1 MNKTLT
7 INLANSIFNIDENAY
22 QALQRYLE
30 AVKKYLTGTQG
41 NEEILA
47 DVEARIS
54 ELFSEKLTTEKQ
66 VIILQDVEQI
76 IQVMGQPEDYSI
88 DEDIFDETPKSNTK
102 TSTRV
107 KKLYRDGDQKL
118 MGGVCSGIGHYLSID
133 PLWIRLLFIVFLFGG
148 GFSVITYIILWGI
161 VPEASTTAQKLD
173 MQGQAANLSN
183 IEKKIK
189 EGFDSVADTVKNAD
203 YKGVENAVK
212 DGGNSFVK
220 ALGDFIGVIFSTIG
234 KIISTVFNLFGKF
247 IGLLLILIGS
257 ATLLGLFFGLFT
269 VGILDLS
276 NLSGVQFFP
285 LVNASELPI
294 WLLSILL
301 FLAIGIP
308 FYGLLY
314 IGLTV
319 ITKNLKKMGNIT
331 KVSLFSIWFVS
342 VGCLIFYGIKQANSF
357 SVRGNQ
363 IEQISLIDGNST
375 GIQVPDTLYL
385 KAKSSE
391 HFEYLNHNYFDG
403 ITMSYDTNGNEVL
416 YSKRVSVNIKNTVD
430 NSVSIKTYK
439 SANGYSYE
447 KAKNRASALLYN
459 MEQIGETIY
468 FDDYFISAPHQKMRN
483 QKIEMSLI
491 IPNGTVV
498 KIDPSMSEMMG
509 WENKNDQDMY
519 RKDLPN
525 EIWKMGESGV
535 LECLSCISSVE

>member
-7 INLANSIFNIDENAY
+7 INLANSIFNIDKNAY

-54 ELFSEKLTTEKQ
+54 ELFSEKLTPEKQ
-66 VIILQDVEQI
+66 VIVLQDVEQI

-88 DEDIFDETPKSNTK
+88 DEDIFDEAPKTK

-148 GFSVITYIILWGI
+148 GFSVITYIILWAI
-161 VPEASTTAQKLD
+161 VPEATTTAQKLD
-173 MQGQAANLSN
+173 MQGEAANLSN

-189 EGFDSVADTVKNAD
+189 EGFDSVSDTVKNAD

-212 DGGNSFVK
+212 EGGNSFVK
-220 ALGDFIGVIFSTIG
+220 ALGDFIEIIFSTIG
-234 KIISTVFNLFGKF
+234 KIISTIFNLFGKF

-276 NLSGVQFFP
+276 NLSGIQFFP
-285 LVNASELPI
+285 LINASELPI
-294 WLLSILL
+294 WVLSILL
-301 FLAIGIP
+301 FLAVGIP

-314 IGLTV
+314 VGLTV
-319 ITKNLKKMGNIT
+319 VAKNLKKMGNIT
-331 KVSLFSIWFVS
+331 KVSLFSIWFVA
-342 VGCLIFYGIKQANSF
+342 VGCLIFFGIKQANSF

-363 IEQISLIDGNST
+363 IEQVSLFDANNIGV
-375 GIQVPDTLYL
+375 QVPDTLYL
-385 KAKSSE
+385 MAKSSE
-391 HFEYLNHNYFDG
+391 HFEYLDHNFFDG
-403 ITMSYDTNGNEVL
+403 ITISYDTNGNEVL
-416 YSKRVSVNIKNTVD
+416 YSKRVSVNIKNTIE
-430 NSVSIKTYK
+430 NNISIKTYK
-439 SANGYSYE
+439 SAHGYSYE
-447 KAKNRASALLYN
+447 DAKNRATALSYN
-459 MEQIGETIY
+459 MKQMGNTLY
-468 FDDYFISAPHQKMRN
+468 FEDYFISAPNQKMRN

-491 IPNGTVV
+491 IPNGTIV
-498 KIDPSMSEMMG
+498 KIDPSMSEIMG
-509 WENKNDQDMY
+509 WGNKNDQDMY

-525 EIWKMGESGV
+525 EIWRMGDSGV
-535 LECLSCISSVE
+535 LECMTCNSSID

>member
-148 GFSVITYIILWGI
+148 GFSVITYIILWAI

-173 MQGQAANLSN
+173 MQGEAANLSN

-212 DGGNSFVK
+212 HGGNSFVK

-314 IGLTV
+314 VGLTV

-447 KAKNRASALLYN
+447 EAKNRASALLYN
-459 MEQIGETIY
+459 MEQLGETIY

-498 KIDPSMSEMMG
+498 KIDPSMSELMG

-525 EIWKMGESGV
+525 EIWRMGESGV

>member
-54 ELFSEKLTTEKQ
+54 ELFSEKLTPEKQ
-66 VIILQDVEQI
+66 VIVLQDVEQI

-88 DEDIFDETPKSNTK
+88 DEDIFDEVPKTK

-148 GFSVITYIILWGI
+148 GFSVITYIILWAI
-161 VPEASTTAQKLD
+161 VPEATTTAQKLD
-173 MQGQAANLSN
+173 MQGEAANLSN

-189 EGFDSVADTVKNAD
+189 EGFDSVSDTVKNAD

-212 DGGNSFVK
+212 EGGNSFVK
-220 ALGDFIGVIFSTIG
+220 ALGDFIGIIFSTIG
-234 KIISTVFNLFGKF
+234 KIISTIFNLFGKF

-276 NLSGVQFFP
+276 NLSGIHFFP
-285 LVNASELPI
+285 LINASELPI
-294 WLLSILL
+294 WVLSILL
-301 FLAIGIP
+301 FLAVGIP

-314 IGLTV
+314 VGLTV
-319 ITKNLKKMGNIT
+319 VAKNLKKMGNIT
-331 KVSLFSIWFVS
+331 KVSLFSIWFVA
-342 VGCLIFYGIKQANSF
+342 VGCLIFFGIKQANSF

-363 IEQISLIDGNST
+363 IEQVSLFDANNIGV
-375 GIQVPDTLYL
+375 QVPDTLYL
-385 KAKSSE
+385 MAKSSE
-391 HFEYLNHNYFDG
+391 HFEYLDRNFFDR
-403 ITMSYDTNGNEVL
+403 ITISYDTNGNEIL
-416 YSKRVSVNIKNTVD
+416 YSKRVSVNIKNTIE
-430 NSVSIKTYK
+430 NNISIKTYK
-439 SANGYSYE
+439 SAHGYSYE
-447 KAKNRASALLYN
+447 DAKNRATALSYN
-459 MEQIGETIY
+459 MEQMGNTLY
-468 FDDYFISAPHQKMRN
+468 FEDYFISAPNQKMRN

-491 IPNGTVV
+491 IPNGTIV
-498 KIDPSMSEMMG
+498 KIDPSMSEIMG
-509 WENKNDQDMY
+509 WGNKNDQDMY

-525 EIWKMGESGV
+525 ETWRMGDSGV
-535 LECLSCISSVE
+535 LECMTCNSSID

>member
-148 GFSVITYIILWGI
+148 GFSVITYIILWAI

-173 MQGQAANLSN
+173 MQGEAANLSN

-314 IGLTV
+314 VGLTV

-447 KAKNRASALLYN
+447 EAKNRASALLYN

-525 EIWKMGESGV
+525 EIWRMGESGV

>member
-54 ELFSEKLTTEKQ
+54 ELFSEKLTPEKQ
-66 VIILQDVEQI
+66 VIVLQDVEQI

-88 DEDIFDETPKSNTK
+88 DEDIFDEVPKTK

-148 GFSVITYIILWGI
+148 GFSVITYIILWAI
-161 VPEASTTAQKLD
+161 VPEATTTAQKLD
-173 MQGQAANLSN
+173 MQGEAANLSN

-189 EGFDSVADTVKNAD
+189 EGFDSVSDTVKNAD

-212 DGGNSFVK
+212 EGGNSFIK
-220 ALGDFIGVIFSTIG
+220 ALGDFIGIIFSTMG
-234 KIISTVFNLFGKF
+234 KIISTIFNLFGKF

-276 NLSGVQFFP
+276 NLSGIQFFP
-285 LVNASELPI
+285 LINASELPI
-294 WLLSILL
+294 WVLSILL
-301 FLAIGIP
+301 FLAVGIP

-314 IGLTV
+314 VGLTV
-319 ITKNLKKMGNIT
+319 VAKNLKKMGNIT
-331 KVSLFSIWFVS
+331 KVSLFSIWFVA
-342 VGCLIFYGIKQANSF
+342 VGCLIFFGIKQANSF

-363 IEQISLIDGNST
+363 IEQVSLFDANNIGV
-375 GIQVPDTLYL
+375 QVPDTLYL
-385 KAKSSE
+385 MAKSSE
-391 HFEYLNHNYFDG
+391 HFEYLDHNFFDG
-403 ITMSYDTNGNEVL
+403 IAISYDTNGNEVL
-416 YSKRVSVNIKNTVD
+416 YSKRVSVNIKNTIE
-430 NSVSIKTYK
+430 NNISIKTYK
-439 SANGYSYE
+439 SAHGYSYE
-447 KAKNRASALLYN
+447 DAKNRATALSYN
-459 MEQIGETIY
+459 MEQIGNTLY
-468 FDDYFISAPHQKMRN
+468 FEDYFISTPNQMRN

-491 IPNGTVV
+491 IPNGTIV
-498 KIDPSMSEMMG
+498 KIDPSMSEIMG
-509 WENKNDQDMY
+509 WGNKNDQDMY

-525 EIWKMGESGV
+525 ETWRMGDSGV
-535 LECLSCISSVE
+535 LECITCNSSID

>member
-54 ELFSEKLTTEKQ
+54 ELFSEKLTPEKQ
-66 VIILQDVEQI
+66 VIVLQDVEQI

-88 DEDIFDETPKSNTK
+88 DEDIFDEVPKTK

-148 GFSVITYIILWGI
+148 GFSVITYIILWAI
-161 VPEASTTAQKLD
+161 VPEATTTAQKLD
-173 MQGQAANLSN
+173 MQGEAANLSN

-189 EGFDSVADTVKNAD
+189 EGFDSVSDTVKNAD

-212 DGGNSFVK
+212 EGGNSFIK
-220 ALGDFIGVIFSTIG
+220 ALGDFIGIIFSTMG
-234 KIISTVFNLFGKF
+234 KIISTIFNLFGKF

-276 NLSGVQFFP
+276 NLSGIHFFP
-285 LVNASELPI
+285 LINASELPI
-294 WLLSILL
+294 WVLSILL
-301 FLAIGIP
+301 FLAVGIP

-314 IGLTV
+314 VGLTV
-319 ITKNLKKMGNIT
+319 VAKNLKKMGNIT
-331 KVSLFSIWFVS
+331 KVSLFSIWFVAVS
-342 VGCLIFYGIKQANSF
+342 CLIFFGIKQANSF

-363 IEQISLIDGNST
+363 IEQVSLFDANNIGV
-375 GIQVPDTLYL
+375 QVPDTLYL
-385 KAKSSE
+385 MAKSSE
-391 HFEYLNHNYFDG
+391 HFEYLDHNFFDG
-403 ITMSYDTNGNEVL
+403 ITISYDTNGNEVL
-416 YSKRVSVNIKNTVD
+416 YSKRVSVNIKNTIE
-430 NSVSIKTYK
+430 NNISIKTYK
-439 SANGYSYE
+439 SAHGYSYE
-447 KAKNRASALLYN
+447 DAKNRATALSYN
-459 MEQIGETIY
+459 MEQMGNTLY
-468 FDDYFISAPHQKMRN
+468 FEDYFISAPNQKMRN

-491 IPNGTVV
+491 IPNGTIV
-498 KIDPSMSEMMG
+498 KIDPSMSEIMG
-509 WENKNDQDMY
+509 WGNKNDQDMY

-525 EIWKMGESGV
+525 ETWRMGDSGV
-535 LECLSCISSVE
+535 LECITCNSSID

>member
-148 GFSVITYIILWGI
+148 GFSVITYIILWAI

-173 MQGQAANLSN
+173 MQGEAANLSN

-212 DGGNSFVK
+212 HGGNSFVK

-314 IGLTV
+314 VGLTV

-447 KAKNRASALLYN
+447 EAKNRASALLYN

-498 KIDPSMSEMMG
+498 KIDPSMSELMG

-525 EIWKMGESGV
+525 EIWRMGESGV

>member
-54 ELFSEKLTTEKQ
+54 ELFSEKLTPEKQ
-66 VIILQDVEQI
+66 VIVLQDVEQI

-88 DEDIFDETPKSNTK
+88 DEDIFDEVPKTK

-148 GFSVITYIILWGI
+148 GFSVITYIILWAI
-161 VPEASTTAQKLD
+161 VPEATTTAQKLD
-173 MQGQAANLSN
+173 MQGEAANLSN

-189 EGFDSVADTVKNAD
+189 EGFDSVSDTVKNAD

-212 DGGNSFVK
+212 EGGNSFVK
-220 ALGDFIGVIFSTIG
+220 ALGDFIGIIFSTIG
-234 KIISTVFNLFGKF
+234 KIISTIFNLFGKF

-276 NLSGVQFFP
+276 NLSGIHFFP
-285 LVNASELPI
+285 LINASELPI
-294 WLLSILL
+294 WVLSILL
-301 FLAIGIP
+301 FLAVGIP

-314 IGLTV
+314 VGLTV
-319 ITKNLKKMGNIT
+319 VAKNLKKMGNIT
-331 KVSLFSIWFVS
+331 KVSLFSIWFVA
-342 VGCLIFYGIKQANSF
+342 VGCLIFFGIKQANSF

-363 IEQISLIDGNST
+363 IEQVSLFDANNIGV
-375 GIQVPDTLYL
+375 QVPDTLYL
-385 KAKSSE
+385 MAKSSE
-391 HFEYLNHNYFDG
+391 HFEYLDHNFFDG
-403 ITMSYDTNGNEVL
+403 IAISYDTNGNEVL
-416 YSKRVSVNIKNTVD
+416 YSKRVSVNIKNTIE
-430 NSVSIKTYK
+430 NNISIKTYK
-439 SANGYSYE
+439 SAHGYSYE
-447 KAKNRASALLYN
+447 DAKNRATALSYN
-459 MEQIGETIY
+459 MEQMGNTLY
-468 FDDYFISAPHQKMRN
+468 FEDYFISAPNQKMQN

-491 IPNGTVV
+491 IPNGTIV
-498 KIDPSMSEMMG
+498 KIDPSMSEIMG
-509 WENKNDQDMY
+509 WGNKNDQDMY

-525 EIWKMGESGV
+525 ETWRMGDSGV
-535 LECLSCISSVE
+535 LECITCNSSID

>member
-54 ELFSEKLTTEKQ
+54 ELFSEKLTPEKQ
-66 VIILQDVEQI
+66 VIVLQDVEQI

-88 DEDIFDETPKSNTK
+88 DEDIFDEVPKTK

-148 GFSVITYIILWGI
+148 GFSVITYIILWAI
-161 VPEASTTAQKLD
+161 VPEATTTAQKLD
-173 MQGQAANLSN
+173 MQGEAANLSN

-189 EGFDSVADTVKNAD
+189 EGFDSVSDTVKNAD

-212 DGGNSFVK
+212 EGGNSFIK
-220 ALGDFIGVIFSTIG
+220 ALGDFIGIIFSTMG
-234 KIISTVFNLFGKF
+234 KIISTIFNLFGKF

-276 NLSGVQFFP
+276 NLSGIQFFP
-285 LVNASELPI
+285 LINASELPI
-294 WLLSILL
+294 WVLSILL
-301 FLAIGIP
+301 FLAVGIP

-314 IGLTV
+314 VGLTV
-319 ITKNLKKMGNIT
+319 VAKNLKKMRNIT
-331 KVSLFSIWFVS
+331 KVSLFSIWFVAVS
-342 VGCLIFYGIKQANSF
+342 CLIFFGIKQANSF

-363 IEQISLIDGNST
+363 IEQVSLFDANNIGV
-375 GIQVPDTLYL
+375 QVPDTLYL
-385 KAKSSE
+385 MAKSSE
-391 HFEYLNHNYFDG
+391 HFEYLDHNFFDG
-403 ITMSYDTNGNEVL
+403 IAISYDTNGNEVL
-416 YSKRVSVNIKNTVD
+416 YSKRVSVNIKNTIE
-430 NSVSIKTYK
+430 NNISIKTYK
-439 SANGYSYE
+439 SAHGYSYE
-447 KAKNRASALLYN
+447 DAKNRATALSYN
-459 MEQIGETIY
+459 MEQIGNTLY
-468 FDDYFISAPHQKMRN
+468 FEDYFISTPNQKMRN

-491 IPNGTVV
+491 IPNGTIV
-498 KIDPSMSEMMG
+498 KIDPSMSEIMG
-509 WENKNDQDMY
+509 WGNKNDQDMY

-525 EIWKMGESGV
+525 ETWRMGDSGV
-535 LECLSCISSVE
+535 LECMTCNSSID

>member
-54 ELFSEKLTTEKQ
+54 ELFSEKLTPEKQ
-66 VIILQDVEQI
+66 VIVLQDVEQI

-88 DEDIFDETPKSNTK
+88 DEDIFDEVPKTK

-148 GFSVITYIILWGI
+148 GFSVITYIILWAI
-161 VPEASTTAQKLD
+161 VPEATTTAQKLD
-173 MQGQAANLSN
+173 MQGEAANLSN

-189 EGFDSVADTVKNAD
+189 EGFDSVSDTVKNAD

-212 DGGNSFVK
+212 EGGNSFIK
-220 ALGDFIGVIFSTIG
+220 ALGDFIGIIFSTMG
-234 KIISTVFNLFGKF
+234 KIISTIFNLFGKF

-276 NLSGVQFFP
+276 NLSGIQFFP
-285 LVNASELPI
+285 LINASELPI
-294 WLLSILL
+294 WVLSILL
-301 FLAIGIP
+301 FLAVGIP

-314 IGLTV
+314 VGLTV
-319 ITKNLKKMGNIT
+319 VAKNLKKMGNIT
-331 KVSLFSIWFVS
+331 KVSLFSIWFVAVS
-342 VGCLIFYGIKQANSF
+342 CLIFFGIKQANSF

-363 IEQISLIDGNST
+363 IEQVSLFDANNIGV
-375 GIQVPDTLYL
+375 QVPDTLYL
-385 KAKSSE
+385 MAKSSE
-391 HFEYLNHNYFDG
+391 HFEYLDHNFFDG
-403 ITMSYDTNGNEVL
+403 IAISYDTNGNEVL
-416 YSKRVSVNIKNTVD
+416 YSKRVSVNIKNTIE
-430 NSVSIKTYK
+430 NNISIKTYK
-439 SANGYSYE
+439 SAHGYSYE
-447 KAKNRASALLYN
+447 DAKNRATALSYN
-459 MEQIGETIY
+459 MEQIGNTLY
-468 FDDYFISAPHQKMRN
+468 FEDYFISTPNQKMRN

-491 IPNGTVV
+491 IPNETIV
-498 KIDPSMSEMMG
+498 KIDPSMSEIMG
-509 WENKNDQDMY
+509 WGNKNDQDMY

-525 EIWKMGESGV
+525 ETWRMGDSGV
-535 LECLSCISSVE
+535 LECITCNSSID

>member
-54 ELFSEKLTTEKQ
+54 ELFSEKLTPEKQ
-66 VIILQDVEQI
+66 VIVLQDVEQI

-88 DEDIFDETPKSNTK
+88 DEDIFDEAPKTK

-148 GFSVITYIILWGI
+148 GFSVITYIILWAI
-161 VPEASTTAQKLD
+161 VPEATTTAQKLD
-173 MQGQAANLSN
+173 MQGEAANLSN

-189 EGFDSVADTVKNAD
+189 EGFDSVSDTVKNAD

-212 DGGNSFVK
+212 EGGNSFVK
-220 ALGDFIGVIFSTIG
+220 ALGDFIGIIFSTMG
-234 KIISTVFNLFGKF
+234 KIISTIFNLFGKF

-276 NLSGVQFFP
+276 NLSGIQFFP
-285 LVNASELPI
+285 LINASELPI
-294 WLLSILL
+294 WVLSILL
-301 FLAIGIP
+301 FLAVGIP

-314 IGLTV
+314 VGLTV
-319 ITKNLKKMGNIT
+319 VAKNLKKMGNIT
-331 KVSLFSIWFVS
+331 KVSLFSIWFVA
-342 VGCLIFYGIKQANSF
+342 VGCLIFFGIKQANSF

-363 IEQISLIDGNST
+363 IEQVSLFDANNIGV
-375 GIQVPDTLYL
+375 QVPDTLYL
-385 KAKSSE
+385 MAKSSE
-391 HFEYLNHNYFDG
+391 HFEYLDHNFFDG
-403 ITMSYDTNGNEVL
+403 IAISYDTNGNEVL
-416 YSKRVSVNIKNTVD
+416 YSKRVSVNIKNTIE
-430 NSVSIKTYK
+430 NNISIKTYK
-439 SANGYSYE
+439 SAHGYSYE
-447 KAKNRASALLYN
+447 DAKNRATALSYN
-459 MEQIGETIY
+459 MKQMGNTLY
-468 FDDYFISAPHQKMRN
+468 FEDYFISAPNQKMRN

-491 IPNGTVV
+491 IPNGTIV
-498 KIDPSMSEMMG
+498 KIDPSMSEIMG
-509 WENKNDQDMY
+509 WGNKNDQDMY

-525 EIWKMGESGV
+525 EIWRMGDSGV
-535 LECLSCISSVE
+535 LECMTCNSSID

>member
-54 ELFSEKLTTEKQ
+54 ELFSEKLTPEKQ
-66 VIILQDVEQI
+66 VIVLQDVEQI

-88 DEDIFDETPKSNTK
+88 DEDIFDEVPKTK

-148 GFSVITYIILWGI
+148 GFSVITYIILWAI
-161 VPEASTTAQKLD
+161 VPEATTTAQKLD
-173 MQGQAANLSN
+173 MQGEAANLSN

-189 EGFDSVADTVKNAD
+189 EGFDSVSDTVKNAD

-212 DGGNSFVK
+212 EGGNSFIK
-220 ALGDFIGVIFSTIG
+220 ALGDFIGIIFSTMG
-234 KIISTVFNLFGKF
+234 KIISTIFNLFGKF

-276 NLSGVQFFP
+276 NLSGIQFFP
-285 LVNASELPI
+285 LINASELPI
-294 WLLSILL
+294 WVLSILL
-301 FLAIGIP
+301 FLAVGIP

-314 IGLTV
+314 VGLTV
-319 ITKNLKKMGNIT
+319 VAKNLKKMGNIT
-331 KVSLFSIWFVS
+331 KVSLFSIWFVAVS
-342 VGCLIFYGIKQANSF
+342 CLIFFGIKQANSF

-363 IEQISLIDGNST
+363 IEQVSLFDANNIGV
-375 GIQVPDTLYL
+375 QVPDTLYL
-385 KAKSSE
+385 MAKSSE
-391 HFEYLNHNYFDG
+391 HFEYLDHNFFDG
-403 ITMSYDTNGNEVL
+403 IAISYDTNGNEVL
-416 YSKRVSVNIKNTVD
+416 YSKRVSVNIKNTIE
-430 NSVSIKTYK
+430 NNISIKTYK
-439 SANGYSYE
+439 SAHGYSYE
-447 KAKNRASALLYN
+447 DAKNRATALSYN
-459 MEQIGETIY
+459 MEQMGNTLY
-468 FDDYFISAPHQKMRN
+468 FEDYFISAPNQKMRN

-491 IPNGTVV
+491 IPNGTIV
-498 KIDPSMSEMMG
+498 KIDPSMSEIMG
-509 WENKNDQDMY
+509 WGNKNDQDMY

-525 EIWKMGESGV
+525 ETWRMGDSGV
-535 LECLSCISSVE
+535 LECITCNSSID

>member
-54 ELFSEKLTTEKQ
+54 ELFSEKLTPEKQ
-66 VIILQDVEQI
+66 VIVLQDVEQI

-88 DEDIFDETPKSNTK
+88 DEDIFDEVPKTK

-148 GFSVITYIILWGI
+148 GFSVITYIILWAI
-161 VPEASTTAQKLD
+161 VPEATTTAQKLD
-173 MQGQAANLSN
+173 MQGEAANLSN

-189 EGFDSVADTVKNAD
+189 EGFDSVSDTVKNAD

-212 DGGNSFVK
+212 EGGNSFIK
-220 ALGDFIGVIFSTIG
+220 ALGDFIGIIFSTMG
-234 KIISTVFNLFGKF
+234 KIISTIFNLFGKF

-276 NLSGVQFFP
+276 NLSGIHFFP
-285 LVNASELPI
+285 LINASELPI
-294 WLLSILL
+294 WVLSILL
-301 FLAIGIP
+301 FLAVGIP

-314 IGLTV
+314 VGLTV
-319 ITKNLKKMGNIT
+319 VAKNLKKMGNIT
-331 KVSLFSIWFVS
+331 KVSLFSIWFVA
-342 VGCLIFYGIKQANSF
+342 VGCLIFFGIKQANSF

-363 IEQISLIDGNST
+363 IEQVSLFDANNIGV
-375 GIQVPDTLYL
+375 QVPDTLYL
-385 KAKSSE
+385 MAKSSE
-391 HFEYLNHNYFDG
+391 HFEYLDHNFFDG
-403 ITMSYDTNGNEVL
+403 ITISYDTNGNEVL
-416 YSKRVSVNIKNTVD
+416 YSKRVSVNIKNTIE
-430 NSVSIKTYK
+430 NNISIKTYK
-439 SANGYSYE
+439 SAHGYSYE
-447 KAKNRASALLYN
+447 DAKNRATALSYN
-459 MEQIGETIY
+459 MEQMGNTLY
-468 FDDYFISAPHQKMRN
+468 FEDYFISAPNQKMRN

-491 IPNGTVV
+491 IPNETIV
-498 KIDPSMSEMMG
+498 KIDPSMSEIMG
-509 WENKNDQDMY
+509 WGNKNDQDMY

-525 EIWKMGESGV
+525 ETWRMGDSGV
-535 LECLSCISSVE
+535 LECITCNSSID

>member
-148 GFSVITYIILWGI
+148 GFSVITYIILWAI

-173 MQGQAANLSN
+173 MQGEAANLSN

-363 IEQISLIDGNST
+363 IEQISLIDGNNT
-375 GIQVPDTLYL
+375 GIQVPDTLHL

-447 KAKNRASALLYN
+447 EAKNRASALLYN

-468 FDDYFISAPHQKMRN
+468 FDDYFISAPNQKMRN

-525 EIWKMGESGV
+525 EIWRMGESGV

>member
-54 ELFSEKLTTEKQ
+54 ELFSEKLTPEKQ
-66 VIILQDVEQI
+66 VIVLQDVEQI

-88 DEDIFDETPKSNTK
+88 DEDIFDEAPKTK

-148 GFSVITYIILWGI
+148 GFSVITYIILWAI
-161 VPEASTTAQKLD
+161 VPEATTTAQKLD
-173 MQGQAANLSN
+173 MQGEAANLSN

-189 EGFDSVADTVKNAD
+189 EGFDSVSDTVKNAD

-212 DGGNSFVK
+212 EGGNSFVK
-220 ALGDFIGVIFSTIG
+220 ALGDFIGIIFSTIG
-234 KIISTVFNLFGKF
+234 KIISTIFNLFGKF

-276 NLSGVQFFP
+276 NLSGIQFFP
-285 LVNASELPI
+285 LINASELPI
-294 WLLSILL
+294 WVLSILL
-301 FLAIGIP
+301 FLAVGIP

-314 IGLTV
+314 VGLTV
-319 ITKNLKKMGNIT
+319 VAKNLKKMGNIT
-331 KVSLFSIWFVS
+331 KVSLFSIWFVA
-342 VGCLIFYGIKQANSF
+342 VGCLIFFGIKQANSF

-363 IEQISLIDGNST
+363 IEQVSLFDANNIGV
-375 GIQVPDTLYL
+375 QVPDTLYL
-385 KAKSSE
+385 MAKSSE
-391 HFEYLNHNYFDG
+391 HFEYLDHNFFDG
-403 ITMSYDTNGNEVL
+403 ITISYDTNGNEIL
-416 YSKRVSVNIKNTVD
+416 YSKRVSVNIKNTIE
-430 NSVSIKTYK
+430 NNISIKTYK
-439 SANGYSYE
+439 SAHGYSYE
-447 KAKNRASALLYN
+447 DAKNRATALSYN
-459 MEQIGETIY
+459 MKQMGNTLY
-468 FDDYFISAPHQKMRN
+468 FEDYFISAPNQKMRN

-491 IPNGTVV
+491 IPNGTIV
-498 KIDPSMSEMMG
+498 KIDPSMSEIMG
-509 WENKNDQDMY
+509 WGNKNDQDMY

-525 EIWKMGESGV
+525 EIWRMGDSDV
-535 LECLSCISSVE
+535 LECMTCNSSID

>member
-148 GFSVITYIILWGI
+148 GFSVITYIILWAI

-173 MQGQAANLSN
+173 MQGEAANLSN

-391 HFEYLNHNYFDG
+391 HFEYLTHNYFDG

-447 KAKNRASALLYN
+447 EAKNRASALLYK

-519 RKDLPN
+519 RKDLHN
-525 EIWKMGESGV
+525 ETWRMGNNGV
-535 LECLSCISSVE
+535 LECMTCNSSMD

>member
-54 ELFSEKLTTEKQ
+54 ELFSEKLTPEKQ
-66 VIILQDVEQI
+66 VIVLQDVEQI

-88 DEDIFDETPKSNTK
+88 DEDIFDEAPKTK

-148 GFSVITYIILWGI
+148 GFSVITYIILWAI
-161 VPEASTTAQKLD
+161 VPEATTTAQKLD
-173 MQGQAANLSN
+173 MQGEAANLSN

-189 EGFDSVADTVKNAD
+189 EGFDSVSDTVKNAD

-212 DGGNSFVK
+212 EGGNSFVK
-220 ALGDFIGVIFSTIG
+220 ALGDFIGIIFSTIG
-234 KIISTVFNLFGKF
+234 KIISTIFNLFGKF

-276 NLSGVQFFP
+276 NLSGIQFFP
-285 LVNASELPI
+285 LINASELPI
-294 WLLSILL
+294 WVLSILL
-301 FLAIGIP
+301 FLAVGIP

-314 IGLTV
+314 VGLTV
-319 ITKNLKKMGNIT
+319 VAKNLKKMGNIT
-331 KVSLFSIWFVS
+331 KVSLFSIWFVA
-342 VGCLIFYGIKQANSF
+342 VGCLIFFGIKQANSF

-363 IEQISLIDGNST
+363 IEQVSLFDANNIGV
-375 GIQVPDTLYL
+375 QVPDTLCL
-385 KAKSSE
+385 MAKSSE
-391 HFEYLNHNYFDG
+391 HFEYLDHNFFDG
-403 ITMSYDTNGNEVL
+403 ITISYDTNGNKVL
-416 YSKRVSVNIKNTVD
+416 YSKRVSVNIKNTIE
-430 NSVSIKTYK
+430 NNISIKTYK
-439 SANGYSYE
+439 SAHGYSYE
-447 KAKNRASALLYN
+447 DAKNRATALSYN
-459 MEQIGETIY
+459 MEQMGNTLY
-468 FDDYFISAPHQKMRN
+468 FEDYFISAPNQKMRN

-491 IPNGTVV
+491 IPNGTIV
-498 KIDPSMSEMMG
+498 KIDPSMSEIMG
-509 WENKNDQDMY
+509 WGNKNDQDMY

-525 EIWKMGESGV
+525 EIWRMGDSGV
-535 LECLSCISSVE
+535 LECMTCNSSID

>member
-41 NEEILA
+41 KEEILA

-66 VIILQDVEQI
+66 VIVLQDVEQI

-88 DEDIFDETPKSNTK
+88 DEDIFDEAPKTK

-148 GFSVITYIILWGI
+148 GFSVITYIILWAI
-161 VPEASTTAQKLD
+161 VPEATTTAQKLD
-173 MQGQAANLSN
+173 MQGEAANLSN

-189 EGFDSVADTVKNAD
+189 EGFDSVSDTVKNAD

-212 DGGNSFVK
+212 EGGNSFVK
-220 ALGDFIGVIFSTIG
+220 ALGDFIGIIFSAIG
-234 KIISTVFNLFGKF
+234 KIISTIFNLFGKF

-276 NLSGVQFFP
+276 NLSEIQFFP
-285 LVNASELPI
+285 LINASELPI
-294 WLLSILL
+294 WILSILL
-301 FLAIGIP
+301 FLAVGIP

-314 IGLTV
+314 VGLTV
-319 ITKNLKKMGNIT
+319 VTKNLKKMGNIT
-331 KVSLFSIWFVS
+331 KVSLFSIWFIA

-363 IEQISLIDGNST
+363 IEQVSLFDANNIGV
-375 GIQVPDTLYL
+375 QVPDTLYL
-385 KAKSSE
+385 IAKSSE
-391 HFEYLNHNYFDG
+391 HFDYLDHNFFDG
-403 ITMSYDTNGNEVL
+403 ITISYDTNGNEVL
-416 YSKRVSVNIKNTVD
+416 YSKRVSVNIKNTIE
-430 NSVSIKTYK
+430 NNISIKTYK
-439 SANGYSYE
+439 SAHGYSYE
-447 KAKNRASALLYN
+447 DAKNRAAALSYNIEQMGNTLYF
-459 MEQIGETIY
+459 E
-468 FDDYFISAPHQKMRN
+468 DYFISAPNQKMRN

-491 IPNGTVV
+491 IPNGTIV
-498 KIDPSMSEMMG
+498 KIDPSMSEIMG
-509 WENKNDQDMY
+509 WGNKNDQDMY

-525 EIWKMGESGV
+525 ETWRMGETGV
-535 LECLSCISSVE
+535 LEGISCHSSMD

>member
-54 ELFSEKLTTEKQ
+54 ELFSEKLTPEKQ
-66 VIILQDVEQI
+66 VIVLQDVEQI

-88 DEDIFDETPKSNTK
+88 DEDIFDEVPKTK

-148 GFSVITYIILWGI
+148 GFSVITYIILWAI
-161 VPEASTTAQKLD
+161 VPEATTTAQKLD
-173 MQGQAANLSN
+173 MQGEAANLSN

-189 EGFDSVADTVKNAD
+189 EGFDSVSDTVKNAD

-212 DGGNSFVK
+212 EGGNSFIK
-220 ALGDFIGVIFSTIG
+220 ALGYFIGIIFSTMG
-234 KIISTVFNLFGKF
+234 KIISTIFNLFGKF

-276 NLSGVQFFP
+276 NLSGIQFFQ
-285 LVNASELPI
+285 LINASELPI
-294 WLLSILL
+294 WVLSILL
-301 FLAIGIP
+301 FLAVGIP

-314 IGLTV
+314 VGLTV
-319 ITKNLKKMGNIT
+319 VAKNLKKMGNIT
-331 KVSLFSIWFVS
+331 KVSLFSIWFVA
-342 VGCLIFYGIKQANSF
+342 VGCLIFFGIKQANSF

-363 IEQISLIDGNST
+363 IEQVSLFDANNIGV
-375 GIQVPDTLYL
+375 QVPDTLYL
-385 KAKSSE
+385 MAKSSE
-391 HFEYLNHNYFDG
+391 HFEYLDHNFFDG
-403 ITMSYDTNGNEVL
+403 IAISYDTNGNEVL
-416 YSKRVSVNIKNTVD
+416 YSKRVSVNIKNTIE
-430 NSVSIKTYK
+430 NNISIKTYK
-439 SANGYSYE
+439 SAHGYSYE
-447 KAKNRASALLYN
+447 DAKNRATALSYN
-459 MEQIGETIY
+459 MEQMGNTLY
-468 FDDYFISAPHQKMRN
+468 FEDYFISAPNQKMRN

-491 IPNGTVV
+491 IPNGTIV
-498 KIDPSMSEMMG
+498 KIDPSMSEIMG
-509 WENKNDQDMY
+509 WGNKNDQDMY

-525 EIWKMGESGV
+525 ETWRMGDSGV
-535 LECLSCISSVE
+535 LECMTCNSSID

>member
-54 ELFSEKLTTEKQ
+54 ELFSEKLTPEKQ
-66 VIILQDVEQI
+66 VIVLQDVEQI

-88 DEDIFDETPKSNTK
+88 DEDIFDEVPKTK

-148 GFSVITYIILWGI
+148 GFSVITYIILWAI
-161 VPEASTTAQKLD
+161 VPEATTTAQKLD
-173 MQGQAANLSN
+173 MQGEAANLSN

-189 EGFDSVADTVKNAD
+189 EGFDSVSDTVKNAD

-212 DGGNSFVK
+212 EGGNSFVK
-220 ALGDFIGVIFSTIG
+220 ALGDFIGIIFSTMG
-234 KIISTVFNLFGKF
+234 KIISTIFNLFGKF

-276 NLSGVQFFP
+276 NLSGIQFFP
-285 LVNASELPI
+285 LINASELPI
-294 WLLSILL
+294 WVLSILL
-301 FLAIGIP
+301 FLAVGIP

-314 IGLTV
+314 VGLTV
-319 ITKNLKKMGNIT
+319 VAKNLKKMGNIT
-331 KVSLFSIWFVS
+331 KVSLFSIWFVA
-342 VGCLIFYGIKQANSF
+342 VGYLIFFGIKQANSF

-363 IEQISLIDGNST
+363 IEQVSLFDANNIGV
-375 GIQVPDTLYL
+375 QVPDTLYL
-385 KAKSSE
+385 MAKSSE
-391 HFEYLNHNYFDG
+391 HFEYLDHNFFDG
-403 ITMSYDTNGNEVL
+403 IAISYDTNGNEVL
-416 YSKRVSVNIKNTVD
+416 YSKRVSVNIKNTIE
-430 NSVSIKTYK
+430 NNISIKTYK
-439 SANGYSYE
+439 SAHGYSYE
-447 KAKNRASALLYN
+447 DAKNRATALSYN
-459 MEQIGETIY
+459 MEQIGNTLY
-468 FDDYFISAPHQKMRN
+468 FEDYFISTPNQKMRN

-491 IPNGTVV
+491 IPNGTIV
-498 KIDPSMSEMMG
+498 KIDPSMSEIMG
-509 WENKNDQDMY
+509 WGNKNDQDMY

-525 EIWKMGESGV
+525 ETWRMGDSGV
-535 LECLSCISSVE
+535 LECITCNSSID

>member
-54 ELFSEKLTTEKQ
+54 ELFSEKLTPEKQ
-66 VIILQDVEQI
+66 VIVLQDVEQI

-88 DEDIFDETPKSNTK
+88 DEDIFDEVPKTK

-148 GFSVITYIILWGI
+148 GFSVITYIILWAI
-161 VPEASTTAQKLD
+161 VPEATTTAQKLD
-173 MQGQAANLSN
+173 MQGEAANLSN

-189 EGFDSVADTVKNAD
+189 EGFDSVSDTVKNAD

-212 DGGNSFVK
+212 EGGNSFIK
-220 ALGDFIGVIFSTIG
+220 ALGDFIGIIFSTMG
-234 KIISTVFNLFGKF
+234 KIISTIFNLFGKF

-276 NLSGVQFFP
+276 NLSGIHFFP
-285 LVNASELPI
+285 LINASELPI
-294 WLLSILL
+294 WVLSILL
-301 FLAIGIP
+301 FLAVGIP

-314 IGLTV
+314 VGLTV
-319 ITKNLKKMGNIT
+319 VAKNLKKMGNIT
-331 KVSLFSIWFVS
+331 KVSLFSIWFVA
-342 VGCLIFYGIKQANSF
+342 VGCLIFFGIKQANSF

-363 IEQISLIDGNST
+363 IEQVSLFDANNIGV
-375 GIQVPDTLYL
+375 QVPDTLYL
-385 KAKSSE
+385 MAKSSE
-391 HFEYLNHNYFDG
+391 HFEYLDHNFFDG
-403 ITMSYDTNGNEVL
+403 IAISYDTNGNEVL
-416 YSKRVSVNIKNTVD
+416 YSKRVSVNIKNTIE
-430 NSVSIKTYK
+430 NNISIKTYK
-439 SANGYSYE
+439 SAHGYSYE
-447 KAKNRASALLYN
+447 DAKNRATALSYN
-459 MEQIGETIY
+459 MEQIGNTLY
-468 FDDYFISAPHQKMRN
+468 FEDYFISTPNQKMRN

-491 IPNGTVV
+491 IPNETIV
-498 KIDPSMSEMMG
+498 KIDPSMSEIMG
-509 WENKNDQDMY
+509 WGNKNDQDMY

-525 EIWKMGESGV
+525 ETWRMGDSGV
-535 LECLSCISSVE
+535 LECITCNSSID

>member
-41 NEEILA
+41 KEEILA

-54 ELFSEKLTTEKQ
+54 ELFSEKLTPEKQ
-66 VIILQDVEQI
+66 VIVLQDVEQI

-88 DEDIFDETPKSNTK
+88 DEDIFDEVPKTK

-148 GFSVITYIILWGI
+148 GFSVITYIILWAI
-161 VPEASTTAQKLD
+161 VPEATTTAQKLD
-173 MQGQAANLSN
+173 MQGEAANLSN

-189 EGFDSVADTVKNAD
+189 EGFDSVSDTVKNAD

-212 DGGNSFVK
+212 EGGNSFIK
-220 ALGDFIGVIFSTIG
+220 ALGDFIGIIFSTIG
-234 KIISTVFNLFGKF
+234 KIISTIYNLFGKF

-276 NLSGVQFFP
+276 NLSGIQFFP
-285 LVNASELPI
+285 LINASELPI
-294 WLLSILL
+294 WVLTILL
-301 FLAIGIP
+301 FLAVGIP

-314 IGLTV
+314 VGLTV
-319 ITKNLKKMGNIT
+319 VAKNLKKMGNIT
-331 KVSLFSIWFVS
+331 KVSLFSIWFVA
-342 VGCLIFYGIKQANSF
+342 VGCLIFFGIKQANSF

-363 IEQISLIDGNST
+363 IEQVSLFDANNIGV
-375 GIQVPDTLYL
+375 QVPDTLYL
-385 KAKSSE
+385 TAKSSE
-391 HFEYLNHNYFDG
+391 HFEYLDHNFFDG
-403 ITMSYDTNGNEVL
+403 ITISYDTNGNEVL
-416 YSKRVSVNIKNTVD
+416 YSKRVSVNIKNTIE
-430 NSVSIKTYK
+430 NNIFIKTYK
-439 SANGYSYE
+439 STHGYSYE
-447 KAKNRASALLYN
+447 DAKNRATALSYN
-459 MEQIGETIY
+459 MEQMGNTLY
-468 FDDYFISAPHQKMRN
+468 FEDYFISAPNQKIRN

-491 IPNGTVV
+491 IPNGTIV
-498 KIDPSMSEMMG
+498 KIDPSMSEIMG
-509 WENKNDQDMY
+509 WRNKNDQDMY

-525 EIWKMGESGV
+525 ETWRMGDSGV
-535 LECLSCISSVE
+535 LECMTCNSSID

>member
-54 ELFSEKLTTEKQ
+54 ELFSEKLTPEKQ
-66 VIILQDVEQI
+66 VIVLQDVDQI

-88 DEDIFDETPKSNTK
+88 DEDIFDEAPKTK

-148 GFSVITYIILWGI
+148 GFSVITYIILWAI
-161 VPEASTTAQKLD
+161 VPEATTTAQKLD
-173 MQGQAANLSN
+173 MQGEAANLSN

-189 EGFDSVADTVKNAD
+189 EGFDSVSDTVKNAD

-212 DGGNSFVK
+212 EGGNSFVK
-220 ALGDFIGVIFSTIG
+220 ALGDFIGIIFSTMG
-234 KIISTVFNLFGKF
+234 KIISTIFNLFGKF

-276 NLSGVQFFP
+276 NLSGIQFFP
-285 LVNASELPI
+285 LINASELPI
-294 WLLSILL
+294 WVLSILL
-301 FLAIGIP
+301 FLAVGIP

-314 IGLTV
+314 VGLTV
-319 ITKNLKKMGNIT
+319 VAKNLKKMGNIT
-331 KVSLFSIWFVS
+331 KVSLFSIWFVA
-342 VGCLIFYGIKQANSF
+342 VGCLIFFGIKQANSF

-363 IEQISLIDGNST
+363 IEQVSLFDANNIGV
-375 GIQVPDTLYL
+375 QVPDTLYL
-385 KAKSSE
+385 MAKSSE
-391 HFEYLNHNYFDG
+391 HFEYLDHNFFDG
-403 ITMSYDTNGNEVL
+403 IAISYDTNGNEVL
-416 YSKRVSVNIKNTVD
+416 YSKRVSVNIKNTIE
-430 NSVSIKTYK
+430 NNISIKTYK
-439 SANGYSYE
+439 SAHGYSYE
-447 KAKNRASALLYN
+447 DAKNRATALSYN
-459 MEQIGETIY
+459 MKQMGNTLY
-468 FDDYFISAPHQKMRN
+468 FEDYFISAPNQKMRN

-491 IPNGTVV
+491 IPNGTIV
-498 KIDPSMSEMMG
+498 KIDPSMGEIMG
-509 WENKNDQDMY
+509 WGNKNDQDMY

-525 EIWKMGESGV
+525 EIWRMGDSGV
-535 LECLSCISSVE
+535 LECMTCNSSID

>member
-54 ELFSEKLTTEKQ
+54 ELFSEKLTPEKQ
-66 VIILQDVEQI
+66 VIVLQDVEQI

-88 DEDIFDETPKSNTK
+88 DEDIFDEVPKTK

-148 GFSVITYIILWGI
+148 GFSVITYIILWAI
-161 VPEASTTAQKLD
+161 VPEATTTAQKLD
-173 MQGQAANLSN
+173 MQGEAANLSN

-189 EGFDSVADTVKNAD
+189 EGFDSVSDTVKNAD

-212 DGGNSFVK
+212 EGGNSFVK
-220 ALGDFIGVIFSTIG
+220 ALGDFIGIIFSTMG
-234 KIISTVFNLFGKF
+234 KIISTIFNLFGKF

-276 NLSGVQFFP
+276 NLSGIHFFP
-285 LVNASELPI
+285 LINASELPI
-294 WLLSILL
+294 WVLSILL
-301 FLAIGIP
+301 FLAVGIP

-314 IGLTV
+314 VGLTV
-319 ITKNLKKMGNIT
+319 VAKNLKKMGNIT
-331 KVSLFSIWFVS
+331 KVSLFSIWFVAVS
-342 VGCLIFYGIKQANSF
+342 CLIFFGIKQANSF

-363 IEQISLIDGNST
+363 IEQVSLFDANNIGV
-375 GIQVPDTLYL
+375 QVPDTLYL
-385 KAKSSE
+385 MAKSSE
-391 HFEYLNHNYFDG
+391 HFEYLDHNFFDG
-403 ITMSYDTNGNEVL
+403 IAISYDTNGNEVL
-416 YSKRVSVNIKNTVD
+416 YSKRVSVNIKNTIE
-430 NSVSIKTYK
+430 NNISIKTYK
-439 SANGYSYE
+439 SAHGYSYE
-447 KAKNRASALLYN
+447 DAKNRATALSYN
-459 MEQIGETIY
+459 MEQIGNTLY
-468 FDDYFISAPHQKMRN
+468 FEDYFISTPNQKMRN

-491 IPNGTVV
+491 IPNGTIV
-498 KIDPSMSEMMG
+498 KIDPSMSEIMG
-509 WENKNDQDMY
+509 WGNKNDQDMY

-525 EIWKMGESGV
+525 ETWRMGDSGV
-535 LECLSCISSVE
+535 LECITCNSSID

>member
-54 ELFSEKLTTEKQ
+54 ELFSEKLTPEKQ
-66 VIILQDVEQI
+66 VIVLQDVEQI

-88 DEDIFDETPKSNTK
+88 DEDIFDEVPKTK

-148 GFSVITYIILWGI
+148 GFSVITYIILWAI
-161 VPEASTTAQKLD
+161 VPEATTTAQKLD
-173 MQGQAANLSN
+173 MQGEAANLSN

-189 EGFDSVADTVKNAD
+189 EGFDSVSDTVKNAD

-212 DGGNSFVK
+212 EGGNSFIK
-220 ALGDFIGVIFSTIG
+220 ALGDFIGIIFSTMG
-234 KIISTVFNLFGKF
+234 KIISTIFNLFGKF

-276 NLSGVQFFP
+276 NLSGIHFFP
-285 LVNASELPI
+285 LINASELPI
-294 WLLSILL
+294 WVLSILL
-301 FLAIGIP
+301 FLAVGIP

-314 IGLTV
+314 VGLTV
-319 ITKNLKKMGNIT
+319 VAKNLKKMGNIT
-331 KVSLFSIWFVS
+331 KVSLFSIWFVA
-342 VGCLIFYGIKQANSF
+342 VGCLIFFGIKQANSF

-363 IEQISLIDGNST
+363 IEQVSLFDANNIGV
-375 GIQVPDTLYL
+375 QVPDTLYL
-385 KAKSSE
+385 MAKSSE
-391 HFEYLNHNYFDG
+391 HFEYLDHNFFDG
-403 ITMSYDTNGNEVL
+403 IAISYDTNGNEVL
-416 YSKRVSVNIKNTVD
+416 YSKRVSVNIKNTIE
-430 NSVSIKTYK
+430 NNISIKTYK
-439 SANGYSYE
+439 SAHGYSYE
-447 KAKNRASALLYN
+447 DAKNRATALSYN
-459 MEQIGETIY
+459 MEQMGNTLY
-468 FDDYFISAPHQKMRN
+468 FEDYFISSPNQKMRN

-491 IPNGTVV
+491 IPNGTIV
-498 KIDPSMSEMMG
+498 KIDPSMSEIMG
-509 WENKNDQDMY
+509 WGNKNDQDMY

-525 EIWKMGESGV
+525 ETWRMGDSGV
-535 LECLSCISSVE
+535 LECITCNSSID

>member
-54 ELFSEKLTTEKQ
+54 ELFSEKLTPEKQ
-66 VIILQDVEQI
+66 VIVLQDVEQI

-88 DEDIFDETPKSNTK
+88 DEDIFDEVPKTK

-148 GFSVITYIILWGI
+148 GFSVITYIILWAI
-161 VPEASTTAQKLD
+161 VPEATTTAQKLD
-173 MQGQAANLSN
+173 MQGEAANLSN

-189 EGFDSVADTVKNAD
+189 EGFDSVSDTVKNAD

-212 DGGNSFVK
+212 EGGNSFVK
-220 ALGDFIGVIFSTIG
+220 ALGDFIGIIFSTIG
-234 KIISTVFNLFGKF
+234 KIISTIFNLFGKF

-276 NLSGVQFFP
+276 NLSGIQFFP
-285 LVNASELPI
+285 LINASELPI
-294 WLLSILL
+294 WVLSILL
-301 FLAIGIP
+301 FLAVGIP

-314 IGLTV
+314 VGLTV
-319 ITKNLKKMGNIT
+319 VAKNLKKMGNIT
-331 KVSLFSIWFVS
+331 KVSLFSIWFVA
-342 VGCLIFYGIKQANSF
+342 VGCLIFFGIKQANSF

-363 IEQISLIDGNST
+363 IEQVSLFDANNIGV
-375 GIQVPDTLYL
+375 QVPDTLYL
-385 KAKSSE
+385 IAKSSE
-391 HFEYLNHNYFDG
+391 HFDYLDHNFFDG
-403 ITMSYDTNGNEVL
+403 ITISYDTNGDEVL
-416 YSKRVSVNIKNTVD
+416 YSKRVSVNIKNTIE
-430 NSVSIKTYK
+430 NNISIKTYK
-439 SANGYSYE
+439 SAHGYSYE
-447 KAKNRASALLYN
+447 DAKNRAAALSYNIEQMGNTLYF
-459 MEQIGETIY
+459 E
-468 FDDYFISAPHQKMRN
+468 DYFISAPNQKMRN

-491 IPNGTVV
+491 IPNGTIV
-498 KIDPSMSEMMG
+498 KIDPSMSEIMG
-509 WENKNDQDMY
+509 WGNKNDQDMY

-525 EIWKMGESGV
+525 ETWRMGETGV
-535 LECLSCISSVE
+535 LECISCHSSMD

>member
-54 ELFSEKLTTEKQ
+54 ELFSEKLTHEKQ
-66 VIILQDVEQI
+66 VIVLQDVEQI

-88 DEDIFDETPKSNTK
+88 DEDIFDEVPKTK

-148 GFSVITYIILWGI
+148 GFSVITYIILWAI
-161 VPEASTTAQKLD
+161 VPEATTTAQKLD
-173 MQGQAANLSN
+173 MQGEAANLSN

-189 EGFDSVADTVKNAD
+189 EGFDSVSDTVKNAD

-212 DGGNSFVK
+212 EGGNSFIK
-220 ALGDFIGVIFSTIG
+220 ALGDFIGIIFSTMG
-234 KIISTVFNLFGKF
+234 KIISTIFNLFGKF

-276 NLSGVQFFP
+276 NLSGIQFFP
-285 LVNASELPI
+285 LINASELPI
-294 WLLSILL
+294 WVLSILL
-301 FLAIGIP
+301 FLAVGIP

-314 IGLTV
+314 VGLTV
-319 ITKNLKKMGNIT
+319 VAKNLKKMGNIT
-331 KVSLFSIWFVS
+331 KVSLFSIWFVA
-342 VGCLIFYGIKQANSF
+342 VGCLIFFGIKQANSF

-363 IEQISLIDGNST
+363 IEQVSLFDANNIGV
-375 GIQVPDTLYL
+375 QVPDTLYL
-385 KAKSSE
+385 MAKSSE
-391 HFEYLNHNYFDG
+391 HFEYLDHNFFDG
-403 ITMSYDTNGNEVL
+403 IAISYDTNGNEVL
-416 YSKRVSVNIKNTVD
+416 YSKRVSVNIKNTIE
-430 NSVSIKTYK
+430 NNISIKTYK
-439 SANGYSYE
+439 SAHGYSYE
-447 KAKNRASALLYN
+447 DAKNRATALSYN
-459 MEQIGETIY
+459 MEQIGNTLY
-468 FDDYFISAPHQKMRN
+468 FEDYFISTPNQKMRN

-491 IPNGTVV
+491 IPNGTIV
-498 KIDPSMSEMMG
+498 KIDPSMSEIMG
-509 WENKNDQDMY
+509 WGNKNDQDMY

-525 EIWKMGESGV
+525 ETWRMGDSGV
-535 LECLSCISSVE
+535 LECMTCNSSID

>member
-148 GFSVITYIILWGI
+148 GFSVITYIILWAI

-173 MQGQAANLSN
+173 MQGEAANLSN

-212 DGGNSFVK
+212 EGGNSFVK

-314 IGLTV
+314 VGLTV

-447 KAKNRASALLYN
+447 EAKNRASALLYN

-525 EIWKMGESGV
+525 EIWRMGESGV

>member
-148 GFSVITYIILWGI
+148 GFSVITYIILWAI

-173 MQGQAANLSN
+173 MQGEAANLSN

-447 KAKNRASALLYN
+447 EAKNRASALLYN

-468 FDDYFISAPHQKMRN
+468 FDDYFISAPHQKIRN

-525 EIWKMGESGV
+525 EIWRMGESGV

>member
-41 NEEILA
+41 KEEILA

-54 ELFSEKLTTEKQ
+54 ELFSEKLTPEKQ
-66 VIILQDVEQI
+66 VIVLQDVEQI
-76 IQVMGQPEDYSI
+76 IQVMGQPKDYSI
-88 DEDIFDETPKSNTK
+88 DEDIFDEVPKTK

-148 GFSVITYIILWGI
+148 GFSVITYIILWAI
-161 VPEASTTAQKLD
+161 VPEATTTAQKLD
-173 MQGQAANLSN
+173 MQGEAANLSN

-189 EGFDSVADTVKNAD
+189 EGFDSVSDTVKNAD

-212 DGGNSFVK
+212 EGGNSFIK
-220 ALGDFIGVIFSTIG
+220 ALGDFIGIIFSTIG
-234 KIISTVFNLFGKF
+234 KIISTIYNLFGKF

-276 NLSGVQFFP
+276 NLSGIQFFP
-285 LVNASELPI
+285 LINASELPI
-294 WLLSILL
+294 WVLSILL
-301 FLAIGIP
+301 FLAVGIP

-314 IGLTV
+314 VGLTV
-319 ITKNLKKMGNIT
+319 VAKNLKKMGNIT
-331 KVSLFSIWFVS
+331 KVSLFSIWFVA
-342 VGCLIFYGIKQANSF
+342 VGCLIFFGIKQANSF

-363 IEQISLIDGNST
+363 IEQVSLFDANNIRV
-375 GIQVPDTLYL
+375 QVPDTLYL
-385 KAKSSE
+385 MAKSSE
-391 HFEYLNHNYFDG
+391 HFEYLDHNFFDG
-403 ITMSYDTNGNEVL
+403 ITISYDTNGNEVL
-416 YSKRVSVNIKNTVD
+416 YSKRVSVNIKNTIE
-430 NSVSIKTYK
+430 NNIFIKTYK
-439 SANGYSYE
+439 SAHGYSYE
-447 KAKNRASALLYN
+447 DAKNRATALSYN
-459 MEQIGETIY
+459 MEQMGNTLY
-468 FDDYFISAPHQKMRN
+468 FEDYFISAPNQKIRN

-491 IPNGTVV
+491 IPNGTIV
-498 KIDPSMSEMMG
+498 KIDPSMSEIMG
-509 WENKNDQDMY
+509 WRNKNDQDMY

-525 EIWKMGESGV
+525 ETWRMGDSGV
-535 LECLSCISSVE
+535 LECMTCNSSID

>member
-54 ELFSEKLTTEKQ
+54 ELFSEKLTPEKQ
-66 VIILQDVEQI
+66 VIVLQDVEQI

-88 DEDIFDETPKSNTK
+88 DEDIFDEAPKTK

-148 GFSVITYIILWGI
+148 GFSVITYIILWAI
-161 VPEASTTAQKLD
+161 VPEATTTAQKLD
-173 MQGQAANLSN
+173 MQGEAANLSN

-189 EGFDSVADTVKNAD
+189 EGFDSVSDTVKNAD

-212 DGGNSFVK
+212 EGGNSFIK
-220 ALGDFIGVIFSTIG
+220 ALGDFIGIIFSTIG
-234 KIISTVFNLFGKF
+234 KTISTIFNLFGKF
-247 IGLLLILIGS
+247 IGLLLIIIGS
-257 ATLLGLFFGLFT
+257 ASLLGLFFGLFT

-276 NLSGVQFFP
+276 NLSGIQFFP
-285 LVNASELPI
+285 LINASELPI
-294 WLLSILL
+294 WVLSILL
-301 FLAIGIP
+301 FLAVGIP

-314 IGLTV
+314 VGLTV
-319 ITKNLKKMGNIT
+319 VAKNLKKMGNIT
-331 KVSLFSIWFVS
+331 KVSLFSIWFVA
-342 VGCLIFYGIKQANSF
+342 VGCLIFFGIKQVNSF

-363 IEQISLIDGNST
+363 IEQVSLFDANNIGV
-375 GIQVPDTLYL
+375 QVPDTLNL
-385 KAKSSE
+385 MAKSSE
-391 HFEYLNHNYFDG
+391 HFEYLDHNFFDG
-403 ITMSYDTNGNEVL
+403 ITISYDTNGNEVL
-416 YSKRVSVNIKNTVD
+416 YSKRVSVNIKNTIE
-430 NSVSIKTYK
+430 NNISIKTYK
-439 SANGYSYE
+439 SAHGYSYE
-447 KAKNRASALLYN
+447 NAKNRATALSYN
-459 MEQIGETIY
+459 MEQIGNTLY
-468 FDDYFISAPHQKMRN
+468 FEDYFISTPNQKMRN

-491 IPNGTVV
+491 IPNGTIV
-498 KIDPSMSEMMG
+498 KIDPSMSEIMG
-509 WENKNDQDMY
+509 WGNKNDQDMY

-525 EIWKMGESGV
+525 ETWRMGDSGV
-535 LECLSCISSVE
+535 LECITCNSSID

>member
-148 GFSVITYIILWGI
+148 GFSVITYIILWAI
-161 VPEASTTAQKLD
+161 VPEASTTTQKLD
-173 MQGQAANLSN
+173 MQGEAANLSN

-212 DGGNSFVK
+212 HGGNSFVK

-294 WLLSILL
+294 WLSSILL

-314 IGLTV
+314 VGLTV

-447 KAKNRASALLYN
+447 EAKNRASALLYN

-525 EIWKMGESGV
+525 EIWRMGESGV

>member
-54 ELFSEKLTTEKQ
+54 ELFSEKLTPEKQ
-66 VIILQDVEQI
+66 VIVLQDVEQI

-88 DEDIFDETPKSNTK
+88 DEDIFDEAPKTK

-148 GFSVITYIILWGI
+148 GFSVITYIILWAI
-161 VPEASTTAQKLD
+161 VPEATTTAQKLD
-173 MQGQAANLSN
+173 MQGEAANLSN

-189 EGFDSVADTVKNAD
+189 EGFDSVSDTVKNAN
-203 YKGVENAVK
+203 KGVENAVK
-212 DGGNSFVK
+212 EGGNSFVK
-220 ALGDFIGVIFSTIG
+220 ALGDFIGIIFSTIG
-234 KIISTVFNLFGKF
+234 KIISTIFNLFGKF

-276 NLSGVQFFP
+276 NLSGIHFFP
-285 LVNASELPI
+285 LINASELPI
-294 WLLSILL
+294 WVLSILL
-301 FLAIGIP
+301 FLAVGIP

-314 IGLTV
+314 VGLTV
-319 ITKNLKKMGNIT
+319 VAKNLKKMGNIT
-331 KVSLFSIWFVS
+331 KVSLFSIWFVA
-342 VGCLIFYGIKQANSF
+342 VGCLIFFGIKQANSF

-363 IEQISLIDGNST
+363 IEQVSLFDANNIGV
-375 GIQVPDTLYL
+375 QVPDTLYL
-385 KAKSSE
+385 MAKSSE
-391 HFEYLNHNYFDG
+391 HFEYLDHNFFDG
-403 ITMSYDTNGNEVL
+403 ITISYDTNGNEVL
-416 YSKRVSVNIKNTVD
+416 YSKRVSVNIKNTIE
-430 NSVSIKTYK
+430 NNISIKTYK
-439 SANGYSYE
+439 SAHGYSYE
-447 KAKNRASALLYN
+447 DAKNRATALSYN
-459 MEQIGETIY
+459 MEQMGNTLY
-468 FDDYFISAPHQKMRN
+468 FEDYFISAPNQKMRN

-491 IPNGTVV
+491 IPNGTIV
-498 KIDPSMSEMMG
+498 KIDPSMSEIMG
-509 WENKNDQDMY
+509 WGNKNDQDMY

-525 EIWKMGESGV
+525 ETWRMGDSGV
-535 LECLSCISSVE
+535 LECMTCNSSID

>member
-54 ELFSEKLTTEKQ
+54 ELFSEKLTPEKQ
-66 VIILQDVEQI
+66 VIVLQDVEQI

-88 DEDIFDETPKSNTK
+88 DEDIFDEVPKTK

-148 GFSVITYIILWGI
+148 GFSVITYIILWAI
-161 VPEASTTAQKLD
+161 VPEATTTAQKLD
-173 MQGQAANLSN
+173 MQGEAANLSN

-189 EGFDSVADTVKNAD
+189 EGFDSVSDTVKNAD

-212 DGGNSFVK
+212 EGGNSFVK
-220 ALGDFIGVIFSTIG
+220 ALGDFIGIIFSTIG
-234 KIISTVFNLFGKF
+234 KIISTIFNLFGKF

-276 NLSGVQFFP
+276 NLSGIHFFP
-285 LVNASELPI
+285 LINASELPI
-294 WLLSILL
+294 WVLSILL
-301 FLAIGIP
+301 FLAVGIP

-314 IGLTV
+314 VGLTV
-319 ITKNLKKMGNIT
+319 VAKNLKKMGNIT
-331 KVSLFSIWFVS
+331 KVSLFSIWFVA
-342 VGCLIFYGIKQANSF
+342 VGCLIFFGIKQANSF

-363 IEQISLIDGNST
+363 IEQVSLFDANNIGV
-375 GIQVPDTLYL
+375 QVPDTLYL
-385 KAKSSE
+385 MAKSSE
-391 HFEYLNHNYFDG
+391 HFEYLDHNFFDG
-403 ITMSYDTNGNEVL
+403 IAISYDTNGNEVL
-416 YSKRVSVNIKNTVD
+416 YSKRVSVNIKNTIE
-430 NSVSIKTYK
+430 NNISIKTYK
-439 SANGYSYE
+439 SAHGYSYE
-447 KAKNRASALLYN
+447 DAKNRATALSYN
-459 MEQIGETIY
+459 MEQIGNTLY
-468 FDDYFISAPHQKMRN
+468 FEDYFISTPNQKMRN

-491 IPNGTVV
+491 IPNGTIV
-498 KIDPSMSEMMG
+498 KIDPSMSEIMG
-509 WENKNDQDMY
+509 WGNKNDQDMY

-525 EIWKMGESGV
+525 ETWRMGDSGV
-535 LECLSCISSVE
+535 LEGITCNSSID

>member
-54 ELFSEKLTTEKQ
+54 ELFSEKLTPEKQ
-66 VIILQDVEQI
+66 VIVLQDVEQI

-88 DEDIFDETPKSNTK
+88 DEDIFDEVPKTK

-148 GFSVITYIILWGI
+148 GFSVITYIILWAI
-161 VPEASTTAQKLD
+161 VPEATTTAQKLD
-173 MQGQAANLSN
+173 MQGEAANLSN

-189 EGFDSVADTVKNAD
+189 EGFDSVSDTVKNAD

-212 DGGNSFVK
+212 EGGNSFIK
-220 ALGDFIGVIFSTIG
+220 ALGDFIGIIFSTMG
-234 KIISTVFNLFGKF
+234 KIISTIFNLFGKF

-276 NLSGVQFFP
+276 NLSGIHFFP
-285 LVNASELPI
+285 LINASELPI
-294 WLLSILL
+294 WVLSILL
-301 FLAIGIP
+301 FLAVGIP

-314 IGLTV
+314 VGLTV
-319 ITKNLKKMGNIT
+319 VAKNLKKMGNIT
-331 KVSLFSIWFVS
+331 KVSLFSIWFVA
-342 VGCLIFYGIKQANSF
+342 VGCLIFFGIKQANSF

-363 IEQISLIDGNST
+363 IEQVSLFDANNIGV
-375 GIQVPDTLYL
+375 QVPDTLYL
-385 KAKSSE
+385 MAKSSE
-391 HFEYLNHNYFDG
+391 HFEYLDHNFFDG
-403 ITMSYDTNGNEVL
+403 IAISYDTNGNEVL
-416 YSKRVSVNIKNTVD
+416 YSKRVSVNIKNTIE
-430 NSVSIKTYK
+430 NNISIKTYK
-439 SANGYSYE
+439 SAHGYSYE
-447 KAKNRASALLYN
+447 DAKNRATALSYN
-459 MEQIGETIY
+459 MEQMGNTLY
-468 FDDYFISAPHQKMRN
+468 FEDYFISAPNQKMRN

-491 IPNGTVV
+491 IPNETIV
-498 KIDPSMSEMMG
+498 KIDPSMSEIMG
-509 WENKNDQDMY
+509 WGNKNDQDMY

-525 EIWKMGESGV
+525 ETWRMGDSGV
-535 LECLSCISSVE
+535 LECITCNSSID

>member
-54 ELFSEKLTTEKQ
+54 ELFSEKLTPEKQ
-66 VIILQDVEQI
+66 VIVLQDVEQI

-88 DEDIFDETPKSNTK
+88 DEDIFDEVPKTK

-148 GFSVITYIILWGI
+148 GFSVITYIILWAI
-161 VPEASTTAQKLD
+161 VPEATTTAQKLD
-173 MQGQAANLSN
+173 MQGEAANLSN

-189 EGFDSVADTVKNAD
+189 EGFDSVSDTVKNAD

-212 DGGNSFVK
+212 EGGNSFVK
-220 ALGDFIGVIFSTIG
+220 ALGDFIGIIFSTIG
-234 KIISTVFNLFGKF
+234 KIISTIFNLFGKF

-276 NLSGVQFFP
+276 NLSGIHFFP
-285 LVNASELPI
+285 LINASELPI
-294 WLLSILL
+294 WVLSILL
-301 FLAIGIP
+301 FLAVGIP

-314 IGLTV
+314 VGLTV
-319 ITKNLKKMGNIT
+319 VAKNLKKMGNIT
-331 KVSLFSIWFVS
+331 KVSLFSIWFVA
-342 VGCLIFYGIKQANSF
+342 VGCLIFFGIKQANSF

-363 IEQISLIDGNST
+363 IEQVSLFDANNIGV
-375 GIQVPDTLYL
+375 QVPDTLYL
-385 KAKSSE
+385 MAKSSE
-391 HFEYLNHNYFDG
+391 HFEYLDHNFFDG
-403 ITMSYDTNGNEVL
+403 IAISYDTNGNEVL
-416 YSKRVSVNIKNTVD
+416 YSKRVSVNIKNTIE
-430 NSVSIKTYK
+430 NNISINTYK
-439 SANGYSYE
+439 SAHGYSYE
-447 KAKNRASALLYN
+447 DAKNRATALSYN
-459 MEQIGETIY
+459 MEQIGNTLY
-468 FDDYFISAPHQKMRN
+468 FEDYFISTPNQKMRN

-491 IPNGTVV
+491 IPNGTIV
-498 KIDPSMSEMMG
+498 KIDPSMSEIMG
-509 WENKNDQDMY
+509 WGNKNDQDMY

-525 EIWKMGESGV
+525 ETWRMGDSGV
-535 LECLSCISSVE
+535 LECITCNSSID

>member
-54 ELFSEKLTTEKQ
+54 ELFSEKLTPEKQ
-66 VIILQDVEQI
+66 VIVLQDVEQI

-88 DEDIFDETPKSNTK
+88 DEDIFDEAPKTK

-148 GFSVITYIILWGI
+148 GFSVITYIILWAI
-161 VPEASTTAQKLD
+161 VPEATTTAQKLD
-173 MQGQAANLSN
+173 MQGEAANLSN

-189 EGFDSVADTVKNAD
+189 EGFDSVSDTVKNAD

-212 DGGNSFVK
+212 EGGNSFVK
-220 ALGDFIGVIFSTIG
+220 ALGDFIGIIFSTIG
-234 KIISTVFNLFGKF
+234 KIISTIFNLFEKF

-276 NLSGVQFFP
+276 NLSGIQFFP
-285 LVNASELPI
+285 LINASELPI
-294 WLLSILL
+294 WVLSILL
-301 FLAIGIP
+301 FLAVGIP

-314 IGLTV
+314 VGLTV
-319 ITKNLKKMGNIT
+319 VAKNLKKMGNIT
-331 KVSLFSIWFVS
+331 KVSLFSIWFVA
-342 VGCLIFYGIKQANSF
+342 VGCLIFFGIKQANSF

-363 IEQISLIDGNST
+363 IEQVSLFDANNIGV
-375 GIQVPDTLYL
+375 QVPDTLYL
-385 KAKSSE
+385 MAKSSE
-391 HFEYLNHNYFDG
+391 HFEYLDHNFFDG
-403 ITMSYDTNGNEVL
+403 ITISYDTNGNEVL
-416 YSKRVSVNIKNTVD
+416 YSKRVSVNIKNTIE
-430 NSVSIKTYK
+430 NNISIKTYK
-439 SANGYSYE
+439 SAHGYSYE
-447 KAKNRASALLYN
+447 DAKNRATALSYN
-459 MEQIGETIY
+459 MKQMGNTLY
-468 FDDYFISAPHQKMRN
+468 FEDYFISAPNQKMRN

-491 IPNGTVV
+491 IPNGTIV
-498 KIDPSMSEMMG
+498 KIDPSMSEIMG
-509 WENKNDQDMY
+509 WGNKNDQDMY

-525 EIWKMGESGV
+525 EIWRMGDSGV
-535 LECLSCISSVE
+535 LECMTCNSSID